1 MILPEKHLKL
11 ELVTNLHILVRID
24 LLGPGSFV
32 DLAWALR
39 KFKGLQKLYVG
50 FVFVIRAYMRRD
62 NADRWRTSSALD
74 GLVCRVMRDT
84 PTNIEIFWGVWNEL
98 RAQMLENESSFRN
111 LGFLD
116 GGMLEKMARVYEPLR
131 GRNLPY

>member
-50 FVFVIRAYMRRD
+50 FVFVIR
-62 NADRWRTSSALD
+62 L
-74 GLVCRVMRDT
+74 
-84 PTNIEIFWGVWNEL
+84 I
-98 RAQMLENESSFRN
+98 
-111 LGFLD
+111 
-116 GGMLEKMARVYEPLR
+116 
-131 GRNLPY
+131 